1 MEQLIIIRTNKAEK
15 IKGFL
20 DQEKQNYKV
29 FNQTQRKKDL
39 FANYGETIKDKERE
53 KEAQELENA
62 EEEDIVNEECK
73 KFDKVYPFEIFIDF
87 QGKKGKAL
95 PDQIKTYSHGRIIK
109 KYGVLDPKYYPEVE
123 KKVKEERVKG
133 YVGEEN

>member
-15 IKGFL
+15 IKNFL

-53 KEAQELENA
+53 A
-62 EEEDIVNEECK
+62 EIALLDQTQEED
-73 KFDKVYPFEIFIDF
+73 D
-87 QGKKGKAL
+87 
-95 PDQIKTYSHGRIIK
+95 
-109 KYGVLDPKYYPEVE
+109 
-123 KKVKEERVKG
+123 
-133 YVGEEN
+133 EENKDWEWYDN